1 VPQLGAGRTA
11 RTLRGRARSGPPRDR
26 RARPALRTA
35 LTLGILLSAGPSLR
49 GQEESPAESP
59 ESPPWWN
66 FHFQQT
72 IVIQHHGSF
81 SAAYSGQ
88 NSLIPTPESKTS
100 VTATIWAGAKL
111 WKGAELYTSPELS
124 GGDGL
129 SHTSGIAGF
138 PNGEVYRIGNPAP
151 VVVMARL
158 YLQQT
163 FGFGEETEPVADA
176 PDQLPGRYPVRR
188 LVVKFGKFSL
198 ADSFDDNRFSH
209 DPRAQF
215 LNWALMDN
223 GAWDYAA
230 DTRGY
235 TWGVHAEYQER
246 GWALRAAAVLVPVV
260 ANQLQLDLRIHD
272 AHAWNFE
279 GERKYSLFGHP
290 GTTRLFLYR
299 NLARMGNY
307 REALALS
314 PTSPDITQTRRYGRD
329 KNGAGIGV
337 EQEVAEDAGLF
348 MRVGWSDGKNETW
361 AFTEIDRT
369 ASLGALWGGKAW
381 GRKKDSV
388 GGALVVNGLSQD
400 HRDYLAAGGYGFIIG
415 DGALRYGSEMILEAF
430 YNLQLPHGLSL
441 SGDYQHVVN
450 PAYNQD
456 RGPVDVVGFR
466 AHLEF

>member
-1 VPQLGAGRTA
+1 M
-11 RTLRGRARSGPPRDR
+11 
-26 RARPALRTA
+26 
-35 LTLGILLSAGPSLR
+35 
-49 GQEESPAESP
+49 
-59 ESPPWWN
+59 
-66 FHFQQT
+66 
-72 IVIQHHGSF
+72 
-81 SAAYSGQ
+81 
-88 NSLIPTPESKTS
+88 PTSESKTS
-100 VTATIWAGAKL
+100 VTATIWAGVRL
-111 WKGAELYTSPELS
+111 WKGAEFYTSPELS

-129 SHTSGIAGF
+129 SRTSGIAGF
-138 PNGEVYRIGNPAP
+138 PNGEVYRIGNAAP
-151 VVVMARL
+151 IVVAARL

-163 FGFGEETEPVADA
+163 FGFGEEAEPVADA

-188 LVVKFGKFSL
+188 LVLKFGKFSL
-198 ADSFDDNRFSH
+198 TDSFDDNRFSH
-209 DPRAQF
+209 DPRGQF

-246 GWALRAAAVLVPVV
+246 GWALRAAAVLVPVE
-260 ANQLQLDLRIHD
+260 ANQLKLDTRIHE
-272 AHAWNFE
+272 AHAWNLE
-279 GERKYSLFGHP
+279 GERRYRLFGHP
-290 GTTRLFLYR
+290 GAARLFLYR

-314 PTSPDITQTRRYGRD
+314 PTAPDITQTRKYGRD
-329 KNGAGIGV
+329 KNGAGIGL
-337 EQEVAEDAGLF
+337 EQEVAAEGGLF
-348 MRVGWSDGKNETW
+348 LRLGWSDGRNETW

-369 ASLGALWGGKAW
+369 ASLGALWSGKAW

-388 GGALVVNGLSQD
+388 GGALVINGLSRD

-415 DGALRYGSEMILEAF
+415 DGALRYGPEMIVEAF

-441 SGDYQHVVN
+441 AGDYQHVVN